1 MSSTTETRIAY
12 GNSQSQGH
20 FSIDHL
26 KRRETHGTTSG
37 YKTNDIT
44 PSIIWRRVAETLPA
58 GTKPRTSRHRSSG
71 GERQRHYQR
80 AQSQAQHFIDHPEE
94 SG

>member
-12 GNSQSQGH
+12 GNSQSQRH
-20 FSIDHL
+20 FTIDHI
-26 KRRETHGTTSG
+26 KRRETHGTSSG

-58 GTKPRTSRHRSSG
+58 GTKPKTLHHRSSG
-71 GERQRHYQR
+71 REGHKKGRVGDVE
-80 AQSQAQHFIDHPEE
+80 DLL
-94 SG
+94 